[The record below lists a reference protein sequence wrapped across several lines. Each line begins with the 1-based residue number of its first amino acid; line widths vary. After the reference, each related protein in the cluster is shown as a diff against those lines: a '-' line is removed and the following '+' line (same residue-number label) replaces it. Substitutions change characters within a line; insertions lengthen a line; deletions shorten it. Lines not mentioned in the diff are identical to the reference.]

1 VALTLSLAAALLT
14 TGAFVPQT
22 LRTLRTRS
30 TDDLAWAYL
39 LLFGTGVGLW
49 LAYGLV
55 RRDPALIA
63 ANGLTFVMVA
73 VIAGAKA
80 SEHRR
85 R

>member
-1 VALTLSLAAALLT
+1 MTAALLT
-14 TGAFVPQT
+14 TGAFIPQT

-39 LLFGTGVGLW
+39 GLFGLGIGLW

-55 RRDPALIA
+55 MGDPALIA
-63 ANGLTFVMVA
+63 ANGLTFLMVA

-80 SEHRR
+80 LNHWRA
-85 R
+85 